1 MSEPTNSNNTTQG
14 NWFTNRFSNA
24 SSVFD
29 CSGWSTAAKS
39 TALSAAGG
47 ITLGAT
53 SYLTGTNPIS
63 AISSAFSDIPGT
75 ISSIASGA
83 QSLVNWPLAASTAG
97 WLGGAALVAA
107 GTVVGGGG
115 VWRWVTAKK
124 GKEEEGVTET
134 TTPERAGDDNTPP
147 PAGPSP
153 EDKKGGEGKEK
164 AGK

>member
-14 NWFTNRFSNA
+14 NWFTNQFSKA
-24 SSVFD
+24 SSY
-29 CSGWSTAAKS
+29 CSGFSTAAKS

-75 ISSIASGA
+75 FSSIASGA

-107 GTVVGGGG
+107 GTVVGGRG
-115 VWRWVTAKK
+115 VWGWATAKK
-124 GKEEEGVTET
+124 EKEEEEVTET
-134 TTPERAGDDNTPP
+134 TPEGTGDGNTPP
-147 PAGPSP
+147 PAGPSL
-153 EDKKGGEGKEK
+153 EDKKGGMSKEK

>member
-14 NWFTNRFSNA
+14 NWFTNQFSNA

-75 ISSIASGA
+75 FSSIASGA

-97 WLGGAALVAA
+97 WLGGAGLVAA
-107 GTVVGGGG
+107 GTVVGGRG
-115 VWRWVTAKK
+115 VWGWATTKK
-124 GKEEEGVTET
+124 EKEEEVTET
-134 TTPERAGDDNTPP
+134 APEGAGDDNTPP